1 MSLTDVSMT
10 ISLDVYNHDE
20 TPSTVKAIALD
31 AETRYVNA
39 QITQGGQYYDVGQTT
54 TVTLTV
60 IRPDKTGVQVTG
72 DPYQYT
78 VLANDS
84 EITLYGA
91 QAELS
96 QTALAVKGT
105 LKAQF
110 IFTSGDQI
118 LRTEIFT
125 INCGEALDAS
135 TSTWAGEY
143 QGYNLDELVQNVNE
157 SSAKVDAMEED
168 VSDLKEG
175 FSNISSMLYTYT
187 ADSSLWSQG
196 RLSNVNG
203 SGYNDTTTAIKSLKI
218 PDNIEM
224 VTALTGYKIAIF
236 AYTKAENTYVG
247 VWNGSEL
254 AQVNYYFEQTTV
266 DISNLN
272 STYNIKL
279 MARAISGENVTVD
292 NAVNV
297 LFGVKTLTNI
307 TDSVDAV
314 KSKSDGLFDKGFIP
328 LENVT
333 WARGGWYANNDFR
346 PSMYKYCAAVY
357 PAFATEKD
365 TVLVAKRGF
374 KFRLSYTKSDG
385 TRETF
390 GNACM
395 GIIPSGATA
404 VNLTVER
411 IAEDHT
417 EELTEEQVAEFG
429 NAIMSVGYHSTDYTN
444 YRDTFTGLEMY
455 ESMAVIGDSYS
466 AGNNSNNWGKCLDR
480 MIGTSVTVWAQSGY
494 DSSDWI
500 TTYLSRLLEADAKDL
515 YWINLGIN
523 DGVGVVSD
531 PSYLG
536 SSADVDETVY
546 TDFDTFP
553 NTFWGNMGRIIR
565 NIQTHAPNAKIV
577 LEKTMFATMLNAQ
590 RDLPTT
596 ATATINSAIVEIGAF
611 YGIPVIDQLDDAF
624 YCSKEYARSITS
636 NHPRKYTWVGMAN
649 ANRRLFARAVLANP
663 EYFY

>member
-1 MSLTDVSMT
+1 MDIISYALSKKGMQQSVSDYLDEHLTNPTNPPLDTSLTIANAAADS
-10 ISLDVYNHDE
+10 
-20 TPSTVKAIALD
+20 KA
-31 AETRYVNA
+31 
-39 QITQGGQYYDVGQTT
+39 
-54 TVTLTV
+54 
-60 IRPDKTGVQVTG
+60 TG
-72 DPYQYT
+72 DK
-78 VLANDS
+78 LS
-84 EITLYGA
+84 E
-91 QAELS
+91 
-96 QTALAVKGT
+96 
-105 LKAQF
+105 
-110 IFTSGDQI
+110 
-118 LRTEIFT
+118 
-125 INCGEALDAS
+125 
-135 TSTWAGEY
+135 
-143 QGYNLDELVQNVNE
+143 
-157 SSAKVDAMEED
+157 
-168 VSDLKEG
+168 LKEG
-175 FSNISSMLYTYT
+175 FNDISSMLYTYQ
-187 ADSSLWSQG
+187 ADTSLWSQG

-203 SGYNDTTTAIKSLKI
+203 SGYNDTTTAIKSRKI
-218 PDNIEM
+218 PDNIKK

-254 AQVNYYFEQTTV
+254 AKVNYYFEQTTV

-314 KSKSDGLFDKGFIP
+314 KTKSDGLFDKGFIL

-333 WARGGWYANNDFR
+333 WTRGGWYANNDFR

-374 KFRLSYTKSDG
+374 KFRLSYTKSDD

-390 GNACM
+390 GDACM

-455 ESMAVIGDSYS
+455 ESMAIIGDSYS
-466 AGNNSNNWGKCLDR
+466 AGNNTNNWGKCLGR

-500 TTYLSRLLEADAKDL
+500 TTYLPRLLEADAKDL

-523 DGVGVVSD
+523 DGAGVVSD